1 MPPGERLIM
10 PSGSNL
16 LLAIS
21 TLIAA
26 IFVGV
31 QAWVARTA
39 FVEASDTRLLEK
51 KLEICFE
58 NFDAATALDAELRG
72 LTPGIGMDEGWPPK
86 VSVTNPQM
94 LVRIQTGV
102 VPLLNRFESSLAKA
116 TILGPPDR
124 FRAYLMGRAEGL
136 SQRLLMVSPARLD
149 EPDTEAELDDILA
162 ALSEFLGAQYSV
174 FEGCSLVAQG
184 NA

>member
-1 MPPGERLIM
+1 M

-16 LLAIS
+16 ILALS

-26 IFVGV
+26 IFVGA
-31 QAWVARTA
+31 QAWIARTA
-39 FVEASDTRLLEK
+39 LVEASETRLLEK

-58 NFDAATALDAELRG
+58 NFDAATALDAELRA
-72 LTPGIGMDEGWPPK
+72 LTPGIGEDEDWPPK
-86 VSVTNPQM
+86 ISLMEPQM
-94 LVRIQTGV
+94 LVLIQSRV
-102 VPLLNRFESSLAKA
+102 VPLLNQLESSLAKA

-124 FRAYLMGRAEGL
+124 FRAYLSGRAMGL
-136 SQRLLMVSPARLD
+136 SQRLLMVSPARLN
-149 EPDTEAELDDILA
+149 EPETEEALTEILD

-184 NA
+184 QN